1 LLENSERKVEER
13 EERMAIETLNVSI
26 VGGSGYVGGE
36 LLRILLFHPGV
47 RIQQVTSRKFSG
59 IPVSFIHPNLRD
71 TTDLKFSSPDHIKPC
86 DILFL
91 ALPNGESMKNMRK
104 WMEIADKVIDLGA
117 DFRFRKA
124 EDWNYWYKS
133 EHTFPEVLEKF
144 VYGIPEINREKIKSA
159 KYVAGPGCEA
169 IVSILCLYPFVKNKI
184 IKNFPI
190 IIDAKMGSSQAGS
203 KASWST
209 HHPERSG
216 AVRSYKP
223 TGHRHTGEIEQ
234 ALKVFSPDLSVCISA
249 TAVEIVRGILV
260 TIHTFLNGKCD
271 EKGIWEILKKEYRNE
286 PFIRFVK
293 MDQGL
298 YRFPEPKV
306 VMGTNFCEIGFEI
319 EERSSRLVLIGA
331 IDNLVKGSAG
341 NAVQCMNLMAG
352 FPEKTGLEFSG
363 IHPF

>member
-1 LLENSERKVEER
+1 MHGEKL
-13 EERMAIETLNVSI
+13 TVSI

-47 RIQQVTSRKFSG
+47 KIQQVTSRNFSG
-59 IPVSFIHPNLRD
+59 IPVPFIHPNLRGI
-71 TTDLKFSSPDHIKPC
+71 TDLKFSNPDDVEYC

-91 ALPNGESMKNMRK
+91 ALPNGESMNQMRK
-104 WMEIADKVIDLGA
+104 WIEIAERIIDLGA
-117 DFRFRKA
+117 DFRFQRA
-124 EDWNYWYKS
+124 EDWKHWYGK
-133 EHTFPEVLEKF
+133 EHVLPEMLEKF
-144 VYGIPEINREKIKSA
+144 VYGIPEINREKIRSA
-159 KYVAGPGCEA
+159 RYVAGPGCEA
-169 IVSILCLYPFVKNKI
+169 IVSILCLYPFVKNGI

-216 AVRSYKP
+216 ALRSYKP

-234 ALKVFSPDLSVCISA
+234 FLKEFSPDLSVCVSA
-249 TAVEIVRGILV
+249 TAVEMVRGILV
-260 TIHTFLNGKCD
+260 TIHTFLNGTYN
-271 EKGIWEILKKEYRNE
+271 EKKIWEVLKEEYRDE
-286 PFIRFVK
+286 PFVRFVK
-293 MDQGL
+293 MNQGL

-306 VMGTNFCEIGFEI
+306 VMGTNFCEIGFEM
-319 EERSSRLVLIGA
+319 EERNSRLVSIGA

-363 IHPF
+363 VHPF